1 MDSTLKRT
9 WASIDLDALA
19 YNCRHLQ
26 ERMGPGARMLGVVKA
41 DAYGHG
47 AVQSARVL
55 EEMGCAYLAVS
66 NIDEARELRLGGV
79 GLPVLQLGA
88 TPADQSAAILAN
100 GVTQAVYSE
109 SSARG
114 FSREALRAGG
124 AMRVHIKLDTG
135 MSRLGFQCDEA
146 HFEGSLE
153 AIDRVCGLPGLEVEG
168 IFTHFAVSDETDA
181 SSRAYTLLQ
190 YERFQRMIRRLEERG
205 RTFAIRHCANSGA
218 TANYPQFACDMF
230 RPGLLTYG
238 AGEAAERLGLKPVMT
253 LKSTVG
259 AVSRYEPD
267 TFVSYGRA
275 FCTRRETRLG
285 VLPIGYAD
293 GLPRSLS
300 NKWQV
305 WTPSG
310 RAPIAGRIC
319 MDMCMID
326 LTDLP
331 QVGEGDEVEVYGAH
345 ASVGEAAGL
354 AGMIPYELLCAVS
367 KRVPRLYCRHGREI
381 ARELLLRG

>member
-109 SSARG
+109 RSAQG
-114 FSREALRAGG
+114 FSREALKAGG
-124 AMRVHIKLDTG
+124 TMRVHIKLDTG

-146 HFEGSLE
+146 HFEDSLE

-168 IFTHFAVSDETDA
+168 IFTHFAVSDETGA
-181 SSRAYTLLQ
+181 SSRAYTHVAHSSSTSGSRGCSAVWRSGAVLSPSATAPTAGP
-190 YERFQRMIRRLEERG
+190 RPTIPSSPATCSGRVCSPTARG
-205 RTFAIRHCANSGA
+205 RRRSGWA
-218 TANYPQFACDMF
+218 
-230 RPGLLTYG
+230 
-238 AGEAAERLGLKPVMT
+238 
-253 LKSTVG
+253 S
-259 AVSRYEPD
+259 
-267 TFVSYGRA
+267 
-275 FCTRRETRLG
+275 
-285 VLPIGYAD
+285 
-293 GLPRSLS
+293 SL
-300 NKWQV
+300 
-305 WTPSG
+305 
-310 RAPIAGRIC
+310 
-319 MDMCMID
+319 
-326 LTDLP
+326 
-331 QVGEGDEVEVYGAH
+331 
-345 ASVGEAAGL
+345 
-354 AGMIPYELLCAVS
+354 
-367 KRVPRLYCRHGREI
+367 
-381 ARELLLRG
+381 